1 MLFDIINAG
10 IEQLVIHRIGSRT
23 DNTENVYSQQCV
35 EMEEESPVPFLLKQ
49 YFLASFRE
57 PSLYHLGGTKDLSEN
72 IVYQSV
78 CAIFDNPAL
87 FYEHSRILAALLY
100 ENSSH
105 PQIKPGEFYL
115 TLFDGVRIFD
125 QTVKCLGI
133 FKSENKETY
142 LKICSGE
149 NSFDVNYEEGI
160 NIRKLDKGCLIFDI
174 EREKGFVASL
184 IDKVSKHNEALFWK
198 EDFLGLEERQ
208 DNNFFTHNYLNV
220 CKGFVEDV
228 FSPANDVPRTEQ
240 IDMLNRSINY
250 FKENTLFDEG
260 RFEKD
265 VLAAPDIVSAFSQFK
280 EFYEEQNNV
289 SLNEEFKISPDVV
302 KKENKYFKSVLKL
315 DKNFHVY
322 VHGNRQFIEKGFD
335 QSRGLYYYRLF
346 FEHET

>member
-1 MLFDIINAG
+1 MLFDIINAD
-10 IEQLVIHRIGSRT
+10 IEQLVIHKIGSRT
-23 DNTENVYSQQCV
+23 DNTENAYSQQCV
-35 EMEEESPVPFLLKQ
+35 ELEEESPIPFLLKQ

-57 PSLYHLGGTKDLSEN
+57 PSLYHLGGVKGLPGN
-72 IVYQSV
+72 IVYQSA

-87 FYEHSRILAALLY
+87 FYEHSRILAASLY

-115 TLFDGVRIFD
+115 TLFDGVQIFD

-142 LKICSGE
+142 LKICPGE

-160 NIRKLDKGCLIFDI
+160 NIRKLDKGCLIFNV
-174 EREKGFVASL
+174 EREKGFAVSL

-198 EDFLGLEERQ
+198 EDFLGLEDRQ

-220 CKGFVEDV
+220 CKEFVSDV

-250 FKENTLFDEG
+250 FKDNTLFDEG
-260 RFEKD
+260 KFEQE
-265 VLAAPDIVSAFSQFK
+265 VLATPDVVEAFKQFK
-280 EFYEEQNNV
+280 EFYEDQNNV
-289 SLNEEFKISPDVV
+289 SLNEEFKISPDIV
-302 KKENKYFKSVLKL
+302 KKENKNFKSVLKL

-322 VHGNRQFIEKGFD
+322 VHGNRRFIEKGFD
-335 QSRGLYYYRLF
+335 QSKGLHYYKLF
-346 FEHET
+346 FECES